1 MPTFKKFIYNVTLCF
16 ICLGVFGVYLSRTGL
31 GANKSASLIK
41 MMEGTADM
49 PFQSRVLLPGIVKA
63 LTPLLPADLFTKVK
77 LPFVDVAIQNLSDQN
92 PANTLPAWL
101 AVFIMFFAMVGS
113 VGMLAVWMRKL
124 GYREKYI
131 AVWGMIYPITFMLFF
146 FGAYLYD
153 FPQLFLFSVALWALV
168 PPKQGETQ
176 PFYKWLVYLLFF
188 GLATLNKET
197 SFVLILAYL
206 VIYYRPLKRSTWIGL
221 AVVQGLI
228 YAAIRFWVLGLYA
241 NNPGGFVE
249 YHWPFYVENPLAI
262 LLAVIPFV
270 FVGFFIAKGWAGKPL
285 FLRQALVMVV
295 PLIPLYF
302 LFGYPFEMRVFL
314 EIYPVVFLLLIRPKA
329 IRQGVSAVQSNAQA

>member
-1 MPTFKKFIYNVTLCF
+1 MPTYKKFIYNVTLCL

-31 GANKSASLIK
+31 GANANASLIK

-63 LTPLLPADLFTKVK
+63 VTRLLPADLFAQSK
-77 LPFVDVAIQNLSDQN
+77 LPFADVAIQNLSDQN
-92 PANTLPAWL
+92 PANALPAWL
-101 AVFIMFFAMVGS
+101 AVFVMFFSLMGAV
-113 VGMLAVWMRKL
+113 VMLPVWMRKL
-124 GYREKYI
+124 GYREKSI
-131 AVWGMIYPITFMLFF
+131 ALWGMIYPITFMFFF

-153 FPQLFLFSVALWALV
+153 FPQLFLFSVALWALM
-168 PPKQGETQ
+168 PPKSGETQ

-206 VIYYRPLKRSTWIGL
+206 VVYFRILNRERWIGL
-221 AVVQGLI
+221 AVAQGVI
-228 YAAIRFWVLGLYA
+228 YAAIRFYLLRLYT
-241 NNPGGFVE
+241 NNPGGIVE
-249 YHWPFYVENPLAI
+249 YHWPFYMENPLA
-262 LLAVIPFV
+262 LLLVVVPFV
-270 FVGFFIAKGWAGKPL
+270 LVGFFIAKGWAGKPL
-285 FLRQALVMVV
+285 FLRQALVTGI

-314 EIYPVVFLLLIRPKA
+314 EIYPVVFLLLISPKA
-329 IRQGVSAVQSNAQA
+329 IQLGASAV